1 MLNIKNYRL
10 GRILR
15 VSPFAR
21 DAASQSYMEFR
32 SRSARY
38 SALRR
43 NSRFAWHCHTG
54 TAHFD
59 DGYVYVRR
67 ECRKQRTPLLRGNVR
82 YSHIRLGLLRGLV
95 SLLRGAGVRSRA
107 RIHFRCAD
115 RYVHYAFVRPQ
126 KRFLAAFDDRVRR
139 RAPRL
144 HYLRHNVDR
153 RLKLLP
159 RFYLRP
165 ILG

>member
-10 GRILR
+10 GFEFCGFLLSLAMLLPNLIWSFVPAPHDILR
-15 VSPFAR
+15 SAETV
-21 DAASQSYMEFR
+21 ASLGI
-32 SRSARY
+32 ATLV
-38 SALRR
+38 LR
-43 NSRFAWHCHTG
+43 
-54 TAHFD
+54 
-59 DGYVYVRR
+59 
-67 ECRKQRTPLLRGNVR
+67 LLTMATSMFVVNVESNELNVR
-82 YSHIRLGLLRGLV
+82 YSHIRIGLLRGLV

-139 RAPRL
+139 RSPRL

-159 RFYLRP
+159 RLYLRP